1 MSSLKRP
8 LGHIFMTLEHAVK
21 ELEYALADNARM
33 TVSGSHFYGVS
44 RTALET
50 ILDIAKQRLM
60 RIDPDPKLIR
70 HETPRGVLSFDDIY
84 AQLMV
89 EAEAA
94 DIMRRK
100 LYSAE
105 ILVDGLRQQIAS
117 CVNEMGE
124 DKRRM
129 DWLCSK
135 KCDVRIWNKM
145 GSIVPEKLRDAIDER
160 MS

>member
-1 MSSLKRP
+1 M
-8 LGHIFMTLEHAVK
+8 FMTLEHAVK

-33 TVSGSHFYGVS
+33 TVAGSHFYGVS

-50 ILDIAKQRLM
+50 VLDIAKQRLM
-60 RIDPDPKLIR
+60 RIDPDPKLVR
-70 HETPRGVLSFDDIY
+70 YETERLGMVSFDELY
-84 AQLMV
+84 ANLMV
-89 EAEAA
+89 EAEAT

-117 CVNEMGE
+117 CVNEMCE

-135 KCDVRIWNKM
+135 KCDVRIWNKI

-160 MS
+160 MQ